1 MSSHYGVV
9 RRSQEPRP
17 DWGPNVRFV
26 DAKRR
31 PLVVPVHPWKGVGP
45 RRPSRPL
52 GNGGGPSATVGLGAA
67 PAAAS
72 VDSNPNADTAA
83 DVTCPGTDLSFE
95 LVWSPTMESPVG
107 LDLDQGTV
115 GVVKA
120 AYLAFPDGTRVPVP
134 EATLFE
140 RPGKGLDKN
149 MVSCIYPYVD
159 SPTGFVG
166 VDILFTGSARP

>member
-1 MSSHYGVV
+1 M
-9 RRSQEPRP
+9 
-17 DWGPNVRFV
+17 
-26 DAKRR
+26 KRLIS
-31 PLVVPVHPWKGVGP
+31 LVAATA
-45 RRPSRPL
+45 
-52 GNGGGPSATVGLGAA
+52 ATVGLGAA

-83 DVTCPGTDLSFE
+83 NVTCPGTEISFE

-107 LDLDQGTV
+107 FDLDQGTV